1 MHVHIMKKEIKKI
14 VGMRWSAFGRQHN
27 VMKINIPLSMRRKVN
42 NSTCFIIY
50 GSNMFLLY
58 MDQQPGVLRKPWNK
72 NFKMSRGMEIIM
84 FGITWREIEG

>member
-27 VMKINIPLSMRRKVN
+27 VMKINIPLSIRRKVN

-58 MDQQPGVLRKPWNK
+58 MDQICFYYIWISSLESYESPGTKTSKCP
-72 NFKMSRGMEIIM
+72 GE
-84 FGITWREIEG
+84 WR